1 MARGTLVSV
10 PAVVATNEPSVLI
23 TLMLCVQWLGET
35 KVVDFMSRQMYLV
48 TLLAFRPWK
57 APILNLADGAV
68 TSLLVVL
75 LALALEGLDESL
87 G

>member
-1 MARGTLVSV
+1 MSV
-10 PAVVATNEPSVLI
+10 PGVVATNEPSVLI
-23 TLMLCVQWLGET
+23 TLMLCVQRLGEAR
-35 KVVDFMSRQMYLV
+35 VVAFTSRQMYLV
-48 TLLAFRPWK
+48 TLLAFQPWK

-75 LALALEGLDESL
+75 LALGLEGLDKSL